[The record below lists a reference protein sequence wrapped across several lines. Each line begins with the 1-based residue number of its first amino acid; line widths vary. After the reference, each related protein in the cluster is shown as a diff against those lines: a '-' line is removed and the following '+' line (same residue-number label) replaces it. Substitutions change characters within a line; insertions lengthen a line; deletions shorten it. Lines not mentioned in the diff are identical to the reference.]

1 MIESSEL
8 KILHKPLEEE
18 AIKALLKNKKTS
30 TEEAE
35 LSSDIDEYIS
45 SITKSSPESLDTALT
60 PGQSNIDDKGQ
71 PTSQLGDE
79 DDSVESMTIDVEA
92 EVDANNIRT
101 NPKLLSNFIVEAL
114 VKALAEEE
122 QALIARKASG
132 LYFSFNKFCHLSTVI
147 VVA

>member
-60 PGQSNIDDKGQ
+60 PSQSNIVDKGQ